1 MSPSIAPPTVPT
13 VPTGVTGPTT
23 RSSATPVVSTP
34 TIRSATRR
42 SLFWILALVFV
53 CVIAV
58 VTMIARG
65 AAAPAGDPLSATNAA
80 PPGSMAVAQ
89 VLEQH
94 GVKVV
99 PTDTLK
105 ATKAALADHTD
116 STLLVFDP
124 DSRLDDVQL
133 RQLEEITSNFVF
145 VTPSFSQLRALTLQI
160 GQAGAAK
167 SSPLTANCTPEAPN
181 ENGII
186 ADNGILK
193 AANKAGTISGSG
205 KGYRVLD
212 KNAITTGCFPSG
224 KGIYSLVTLRGDIRQ
239 LTVLGAPQILAN
251 ETVAQQGNAA
261 LALNLLGSAS
271 TLVWYL
277 PSIDDVAVTGLPT
290 IAQLTPPWVSSLA
303 LLCFCVAIAAAFWK
317 GRRMG
322 PLVIENLPVV
332 VRASETMEGR
342 ARLYQ
347 KNSSRLHA
355 LDALR
360 IGSIERLARLC
371 GLPRTASTTEVVAA
385 VGAITGRDGAQLSGI
400 LVDAVPVNDRDL
412 IRLSDELLE
421 LEKAVAH
428 AIAG

>member
-1 MSPSIAPPTVPT
+1 VSPSTATPTVP
-13 VPTGVTGPTT
+13 PGVTDPATPG
-23 RSSATPVVSTP
+23 SAAPVVSTP

-42 SLFWILALVFV
+42 SLFWILALAFV

-58 VTMIARG
+58 VTLIARG
-65 AAAPAGDPLSATNAA
+65 GASPADDPLSATNAA
-80 PPGSMAVAQ
+80 PAGSMAVAR
-89 VLEQH
+89 VLADH

-99 PTDTLK
+99 PTETLK
-105 ATKAALADHTD
+105 ATRAALAGHSD

-124 DSRLDDVQL
+124 NTRLDAEQL
-133 RQLEEITSNFVF
+133 RQLTELSSNVVL
-145 VTPSFSQLRALTLQI
+145 VTPSFSQLRALTLQL

-167 SSPLTANCTPEAPN
+167 NSTLTAACTL
-181 ENGII
+181 
-186 ADNGILK
+186 D
-193 AANKAGTISGSG
+193 AANKAGTISGG
-205 KGYRVLD
+205 GNGYRVLD
-212 KNAITTGCFPSG
+212 KSANATACFSSG
-224 KGIYSLVTLRGDIRQ
+224 KGISSLVQLRGDTSK
-239 LTVLGAPQILAN
+239 LTVLGAKQVLAN

-261 LALNLLGSAS
+261 LALNLLGSTS

-290 IAQLTPPWVSSLA
+290 IAQLTPPWVSSVA
-303 LLCFCVAIAAAFWK
+303 LLCFCIAIAAAFWK

-371 GLPRTASTTEVVAA
+371 GLPRTASTAEVVAA
-385 VGAITGRDGAQLSGI
+385 VGAITGRDGALLSGI
-400 LVDAVPVNDRDL
+400 LVDVVPTNDREL

>member
-1 MSPSIAPPTVPT
+1 MSPSIAPAPAPPAAHGRAIPGTA
-13 VPTGVTGPTT
+13 
-23 RSSATPVVSTP
+23 SPVVSTP

-42 SLFWILALVFV
+42 WLFWILALVFV
-53 CVIAV
+53 CAIAI

-65 AAAPAGDPLSATNAA
+65 AAAPAGEPLSATNAA
-80 PPGSMAVAQ
+80 PPGGMAVAQ
-89 VLEQH
+89 VLAEH

-99 PTDTLK
+99 PADTLK
-105 ATKAALADHTD
+105 AAKAALAKRDD

-124 DSRLDDVQL
+124 DARLDAAQL
-133 RQLEEITSNFVF
+133 TQLARLSGNVVL
-145 VTPSFSQLRALTLQI
+145 VTPSFSQLRAIAPQL

-167 SSPLTANCTPEAPN
+167 TSALTAGCGLSA
-181 ENGII
+181 
-186 ADNGILK
+186 ADR
-193 AANKAGTISGSG
+193 AGTISGG
-205 KGYRVLD
+205 GNGYRVID
-212 KNAITTGCFPSG
+212 TSADATACFSSG
-224 KGIYSLVTLRGDIRQ
+224 KGISSLVQLRNETGTI
-239 LTVLGAPQILAN
+239 TVLGAKQVLAN
-251 ETVAQQGNAA
+251 ETVAQRGNAA
-261 LALNLLGSAS
+261 LALNLLGSTR

-277 PSIDDVAVTGLPT
+277 PSIGDVAVTGLPT
-290 IAQLTPPWVSSLA
+290 IAQLTPPWVSSVA
-303 LLCFCVAIAAAFWK
+303 LLCLCIAIAAAFWK

-371 GLPRTASTTEVVAA
+371 GLPSTASTAEVVAA
-385 VGAITGRDGAQLSGI
+385 VGAVTGRDGARLSGI
-400 LVDAVPVNDRDL
+400 LVDAVPANDRDL
-412 IRLSDELLE
+412 ILLSDALLE

>member
-1 MSPSIAPPTVPT
+1 MSQPI
-13 VPTGVTGPTT
+13 
-23 RSSATPVVSTP
+23 TP

-42 SLFWILALVFV
+42 SLFWILAVVFV
-53 CVIAV
+53 GVIAV
-58 VTMIARG
+58 VTMIVRG
-65 AAAPAGDPLSATNAA
+65 AAAPTGDPLSATNAA
-80 PPGSMAVAQ
+80 PPGSMAVAR
-89 VLEQH
+89 VLADH

-99 PTDTLK
+99 PSDTLK
-105 ATKAALADHTD
+105 ATEAALRRNSD

-124 DSRLDDVQL
+124 KSRLDATQL
-133 RQLEEITSNFVF
+133 RRLAELSSTVVL
-145 VTPSFSQLRALTLQI
+145 VTPSFSQLRALTPQL

-167 SSPLTANCTPEAPN
+167 SSPLSAGCALP
-181 ENGII
+181 
-186 ADNGILK
+186 
-193 AANKAGTISGSG
+193 AARNAKTISGG
-205 KGYRVLD
+205 GNGYRVID
-212 KNAITTGCFPSG
+212 KGADATACFSSG
-224 KGIYSLVTLRGDIRQ
+224 KGISSVVQLRSDSGQVTI
-239 LTVLGAPQILAN
+239 LGAPQVLAN
-251 ETVAQQGNAA
+251 ETVAERGNAA
-261 LALNLLGSAS
+261 LALNLLGSTS

-290 IAQLTPPWVSSLA
+290 IAQLTPPWVSSVA
-303 LLCFCVAIAAAFWK
+303 LLSLCIAIAAAFWK

-360 IGSIERLARLC
+360 IGSIARLARLC
-371 GLPRTASTTEVVAA
+371 GLSRTASTTDVVAT
-385 VGAITGRDGAQLSGI
+385 VGAVTGIDRAQLSGI
-400 LVDAVPVNDRDL
+400 LVDAVPTNDSEL

-428 AIAG
+428 AIAN

>member
-1 MSPSIAPPTVPT
+1 
-13 VPTGVTGPTT
+13 
-23 RSSATPVVSTP
+23 
-34 TIRSATRR
+34 
-42 SLFWILALVFV
+42 
-53 CVIAV
+53 VIAV
-58 VTMIARG
+58 ITMIARG

-89 VLEQH
+89 VLADH

-105 ATKAALADHTD
+105 ATKAALAGDGDGD

-124 DSRLDDVQL
+124 DTRLDAGRLKQL
-133 RQLEEITSNFVF
+133 AKLSGNVVL
-145 VTPSFSQLRALTLQI
+145 VTPSFSQLRAIAPQL

-167 SSPLTANCTPEAPN
+167 TSALTAACTLE
-181 ENGII
+181 
-186 ADNGILK
+186 
-193 AANKAGTISGSG
+193 AANKAGTISGG
-205 KGYRVLD
+205 GNGYRVLD
-212 KNAITTGCFPSG
+212 KTADATACFSSG
-224 KGIYSLVTLRGDIRQ
+224 KGISSLVQLRGDTGQ
-239 LTVLGAPQILAN
+239 VTVLGATQVLAT
-251 ETVAQQGNAA
+251 ETAAQRGNAA
-261 LALNLLGSAS
+261 LALNLLGSTP

-277 PSIDDVAVTGLPT
+277 PSIDDVAVTGLST
-290 IAQLTPPWVSSLA
+290 IAQLTPPWVSSIA
-303 LLCFCVAIAAAFWK
+303 LLGLCIAIAAAFWK
-317 GRRMG
+317 GRRVG

-371 GLPRTASTTEVVAA
+371 GLPRTASTAEVVAA
-385 VGAITGRDGAQLSGI
+385 VGAITGRDGAGLSGI
-400 LVDAVPVNDRDL
+400 LVDAVPANDRDL
-412 IRLSDELLE
+412 IRFSDELLE

-428 AIAG
+428 AIAH